1 MSKNNTI
8 VLLNC
13 NTLVLEKHNS
23 LVLNIRMNFS
33 ERIKAARLH
42 AKLSQEELAL
52 AIGVSQGLIS
62 KIERGDQDETASIV
76 KIAKVC
82 GVSPFWLDTEEGEMV
97 EEYPTYDK
105 FDKQVL
111 AIMQHMDMPTKY
123 QLVKISNSLAEPE
136 KDNGTEQ

>member
-1 MSKNNTI
+1 
-8 VLLNC
+8 
-13 NTLVLEKHNS
+13 
-23 LVLNIRMNFS
+23 MNFS